1 MAYEMDLELVIT
13 ILTSKDQSTSR
24 AIEKDFE
31 CGAGGVALCTGHTV
45 GIGTL

>member
-13 ILTSKDQSTSR
+13 IQTSKDQSTSR

-31 CGAGGVALCTGHTV
+31 GGAGGAALCTGHTV